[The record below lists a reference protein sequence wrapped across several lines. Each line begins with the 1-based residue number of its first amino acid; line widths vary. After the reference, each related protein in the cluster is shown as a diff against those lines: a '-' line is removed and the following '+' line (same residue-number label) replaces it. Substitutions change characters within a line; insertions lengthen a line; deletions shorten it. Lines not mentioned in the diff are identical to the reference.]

1 MSTTGT
7 IVVFVVTW
15 WLFFFMALPIGV
27 RPPADP
33 EPGTVPSAPDR
44 PYLLWKAIAA
54 TVLAAIVTFG
64 LHWAVSTGRIL
75 LLPD

>member
-27 RPPADP
+27 RPPEHP
-33 EPGTVPSAPDR
+33 EPGTEPAAPDR
-44 PYLLWKAIAA
+44 PRLAFKALAA
-54 TVLAAIVTFG
+54 TVLAAAVTFG
-64 LHWAVSTGRIL
+64 LDWAISTGRIA
-75 LLPD
+75 LLPQ